1 MNKRIVNLWAD
12 IGSDSYWKDVMKEGA
27 HVFVPFKSRWPQPGF
42 IGNGY
47 FSSPKRVIVMG
58 QNPRAG
64 KHKNPV
70 IAEKDEELFEQIRQ
84 LANHRSVA
92 SLNKLFAMMMEFFSF
107 PDERVWRPL
116 KCAKNYLGL
125 DWNSI
130 AYLNLIPLATYNDR
144 IVPEFR
150 KAFELS
156 TKQQLDV
163 LAPAK
168 IVVVGKG
175 AHDKFNQVL
184 GGRRDSRYIEPRNP
198 RKDAPSV
205 KQWLKR

>member
-12 IGSDSYWKDVMKEGA
+12 IGSDSYWKDVMKEGV

-42 IGNGY
+42 IGSGY
-47 FSSPKRVIVMG
+47 FNSPKRVVVMG

-64 KHKNPV
+64 KSKSQV
-70 IAEKDEELFEQIRQ
+70 IAEKDEELFDLIRQ
-84 LANHRSVA
+84 LAHHRSTS
-92 SLNKLFAMMMEFFSF
+92 SLNQLFAMMMEYFSF
-107 PDERVWRPL
+107 PNNNVWRPL
-116 KCAKNYLGL
+116 KLAKNHLGL

-130 AYLNLIPLATYNDR
+130 AYLNLIPLTTYNDR
-144 IVPEFR
+144 IVPAFR

-156 TKQQLDV
+156 TKKQLDV

-175 AHDKFNQVL
+175 AHDKFNQVSD
-184 GGRRDSRYIEPRNP
+184 GRWDSRYIEPRNP

>member
-12 IGSDSYWKDVMKEGA
+12 IGSDSYWKNVMKEGA

-42 IGNGY
+42 IGSGY
-47 FSSPKRVIVMG
+47 FNSPKRVVVMG

-64 KHKNPV
+64 KHENPV
-70 IAEKDEELFEQIRQ
+70 IAEKDEELFGHIRQ
-84 LANHRSVA
+84 LASHRSMA

-107 PDERVWRPL
+107 PDDRVWRPL
-116 KCAKNYLGL
+116 KLAKNRLGL

-130 AYLNLIPLATYNDR
+130 AYLNLIPLATYKDR

-156 TKQQLDV
+156 SKRQLV
-163 LAPAK
+163 ILAPAK
-168 IVVVGKG
+168 IVIFGKG
-175 AHDKFNQVL
+175 AHEDFQRL
-184 GGRRDSRYIEPRNP
+184 SGGKWQSRYIEQRNF
-198 RKDAPSV
+198 KDAPSV
-205 KQWLKR
+205 RRWLNQ